1 MKQAT
6 KLNQVICLAIGFGI
20 FTCSVIRLTGSV
32 LDRGIQIEF
41 MGIIFRKE
49 GEIHPTAVD
58 IMIGL
63 FGDIGFVGR
72 QTE

>member
-1 MKQAT
+1 M
-6 KLNQVICLAIGFGI
+6 
-20 FTCSVIRLTGSV
+20 